1 MNFNLRKS
9 QGFQGT
15 PQIPLRNRAM
25 TDSMTDS
32 RPHVTQVR
40 VERSLPVWVKL
51 WTVVILA
58 NIGGFAVAI
67 WVAGSMRAIPSSTTM
82 QSALLFAYY
91 AAMVVIA
98 VLDAFLLD
106 EVLFK
111 GGFRKTHIQGR
122 VPMLSARAGASAD
135 VDDAAAAMKRTTMGF
150 PFLLLVSG
158 GITYMAFN
166 FVNHDFDPYYSRVG
180 KHVVAMH
187 LGTDEEQIEA
197 VRTLSIRREPQ
208 VLPALK
214 WRTGQGGEPAQW
226 AAWALGRFTD
236 LPTRR
241 PLKAPLVAASRSDDP
256 GLRREALVAL
266 GRIQHRAA
274 DEAIHAEIRAQRDRD
289 EQVDGRLLYALGAI
303 QTLSSVPVLEDLLH
317 TAKPQTQRLAAW
329 ALAQHRDQRGGRKV
343 VKLLEARLPTA
354 SHEVRCAI
362 VHSLGILADEQ
373 SNLALMDAYDRA
385 TPAERAT
392 ICARLQLSMRPDGED
407 DDRVDLFMPQDTFAM
422 KVVMSMAQM
431 RATSPEVRGRAEPWL
446 ERIIAD
452 EETTP
457 AARESAKSLLAG
469 IRSGRDD
476 NAAPS
481 VDEALGLD

>member
-1 MNFNLRKS
+1 
-9 QGFQGT
+9 
-15 PQIPLRNRAM
+15 
-25 TDSMTDS
+25 MTDS

-40 VERSLPVWVKL
+40 VQRSLPVWVKL
-51 WTVVILA
+51 WTIVILA

-82 QSALLFAYY
+82 QSVLMFSYY
-91 AAMVVIA
+91 TAMAVIA
-98 VLDAFLLD
+98 VLDALLLD

-122 VPMLSARAGASAD
+122 VSMLSSRGSKDDD
-135 VDDAAAAMKRTTMGF
+135 VKDAAASMKRTTMGF
-150 PFLLLVSG
+150 PFMVLIGG
-158 GITYMAFN
+158 GITYLAFN
-166 FVNHDFDPYYSRVG
+166 FINHDFDAYYGRVG

-197 VRTLSIRREPQ
+197 IRTLSIRREPQ

-214 WRTGQGGEPAQW
+214 WRVGQGGDPAKW
-226 AAWALGRFTD
+226 AAWSLGRFTD

-241 PLKAPLVAASRSDDP
+241 PLKAPLVAASRSDDA

-274 DEAIHAEIRAQRDRD
+274 DAAIHEEIRAQRDRD
-289 EQVDGRLLYALGAI
+289 EQVDGRLLYGLGAI
-303 QTLSSVPVLEDLLH
+303 QTLSSVPLLEDLLH
-317 TAKPQTQRLAAW
+317 TAKPQTQRMAAW

-343 VKLLEARLPTA
+343 VKILEARLPTA
-354 SHEVRCAI
+354 SHAVQCAI

-385 TPAERAT
+385 SAAERAT
-392 ICARLQLSMRPDGED
+392 ICPRLQLSLRPDGED

-422 KVVMSMAQM
+422 KVVLSMAQM
-431 RATSPEVRGRAEPWL
+431 RATSADVRGRAEPWL
-446 ERIIAD
+446 ERIIED

-457 AARESAKSLLAG
+457 AARESARSLLSG

-476 NAAPS
+476 NSAPS
-481 VDEALGLD
+481 VDQALGIE

>member
-1 MNFNLRKS
+1 
-9 QGFQGT
+9 
-15 PQIPLRNRAM
+15 M
-25 TDSMTDS
+25 TESGS
-32 RPHVTQVR
+32 PITQVR
-40 VERSLPVWVKL
+40 VQRSLPTWVKL
-51 WTVVILA
+51 WTIVILA
-58 NIGGFAVAI
+58 NLGGFTVSL
-67 WVAGSMRAIPSSTTM
+67 WVAGSIRAVPSSSTM
-82 QSALLFAYY
+82 VSVLLFAYY
-91 AAMVVIA
+91 AAMAVLA
-98 VLDAFLLD
+98 VLDALLLD

-111 GGFRKTHIQGR
+111 GSFRKTHIQGR
-122 VPMLSARAGASAD
+122 IAKLSTKGGKSDAMEDVAAS
-135 VDDAAAAMKRTTMGF
+135 MQRTTMSF
-150 PFLLLVSG
+150 PFLVLVCG
-158 GITYMAFN
+158 GITYVLFN
-166 FVNHDFDPYYSRVG
+166 LVNHDFDPYYRRVG
-180 KHVVAMH
+180 RHVVSLH
-187 LGTDEEQIEA
+187 LGSNAEQEEAI
-197 VRTLSIRREPQ
+197 RTLSIRREPQ

-214 WRTGQGGEPAQW
+214 WRVTQGGEPAKW

-241 PLKAPLVAASRSDDP
+241 PLKAPLVTASKSEDP
-256 GLRREALVAL
+256 AVRREALVAL

-274 DEAIHAEIRAQRDRD
+274 DTAIHDEIRAQRDRD

-317 TAKPQTQRLAAW
+317 TARPQTQRLAAW

-343 VKLLEARLPTA
+343 VKILEARLPTA

-392 ICARLQLSMRPDGED
+392 ICPRLRLSMRPDGAQ
-407 DDRVDLFMPQDTFAM
+407 DDRVDLFMPQDTFSM
-422 KVVMSMAQM
+422 KVILSMAQM

-446 ERIIAD
+446 DRIIAD

-457 AARESAKSLLAG
+457 AARESARSLLSG
-469 IRSGRDD
+469 IKTGRDD

-481 VDEALGLD
+481 VDEALGID